1 MISTCLYAQVELK
14 DLLGLAGTV
23 TTQDPVLQ
31 KVVKPGLFI
40 IRQQYQLCNDSKGT
54 YHGKNGMSY
63 FGESFSIAIKINK
76 GYMLTNLSRMPWLV
90 DEDFQ
95 EVDARMYN
103 PVLFDGY
110 IRRVD
115 NKTYEKYKFHD
126 KYISTLVDSLLF
138 DYDTGERDFGFKIDE
153 TNGVKKGTLVICYSD
168 TALVDKADADVMLS
182 TKAFSMTVSSK
193 DSLTFETQ
201 DLNVKNVIGGVFV
214 VPEVSQIGQV
224 NYLIAGVL
232 VKTIKNKWFVV
243 STAKSFAERGKSE
256 QDDVKKTSRQEK
268 KEDKKKAVNITPI
281 KQGKKK

>member
-1 MISTCLYAQVELK
+1 
-14 DLLGLAGTV
+14 
-23 TTQDPVLQ
+23 
-31 KVVKPGLFI
+31 
-40 IRQQYQLCNDSKGT
+40 
-54 YHGKNGMSY
+54 
-63 FGESFSIAIKINK
+63 
-76 GYMLTNLSRMPWLV
+76 MPWLV

-201 DLNVKNVIGGVFV
+201 DLNVKNVIGGVFL